1 MRIYNTLSRSVEEF
15 VSLHEKQVYMY
26 TCGPTVYD
34 FMHIG
39 NLRTFLLSDLLERAL
54 EFNGYSVKSIQNIT
68 DIDDKIIKRAKERKI
83 TIEELSKEYEKYFL
97 EDIKKLNIRP
107 KDSMPHATDYV
118 KKMQDYIET
127 LIDRGFAY
135 VEKDG

>member
-83 TIEELSKEYEKYFL
+83 TIEELSKEYE
-97 EDIKKLNIRP
+97 
-107 KDSMPHATDYV
+107 
-118 KKMQDYIET
+118 
-127 LIDRGFAY
+127 
-135 VEKDG
+135 